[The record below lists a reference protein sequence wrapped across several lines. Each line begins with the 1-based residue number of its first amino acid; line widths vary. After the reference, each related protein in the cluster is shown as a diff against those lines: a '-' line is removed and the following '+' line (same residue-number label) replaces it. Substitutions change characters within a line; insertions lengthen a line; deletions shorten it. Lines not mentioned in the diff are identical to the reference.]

1 MLDRTIFLYLPQWAA
16 SLSCLPRDDCS
27 QKEFNIKRHYES
39 KHSKYSEYTGLIRID
54 KIKAL
59 KKSIS
64 KQQMVFTKIN
74 ENSEKGTRVSLAI
87 SHLIAKN
94 MKPFS
99 DGEFVKECIM
109 TVVDLLCPDEKNVFA
124 NVSLSSSTVTRR
136 IEDIAENVKFS
147 LKMLLESFNTT
158 LLLWMKAMIY
168 VTRHN

>member
-1 MLDRTIFLYLPQWAA
+1 
-16 SLSCLPRDDCS
+16 
-27 QKEFNIKRHYES
+27 
-39 KHSKYSEYTGLIRID
+39 
-54 KIKAL
+54 
-59 KKSIS
+59 
-64 KQQMVFTKIN
+64 
-74 ENSEKGTRVSLAI
+74 
-87 SHLIAKN
+87 
-94 MKPFS
+94 MKPLS

-124 NVSLSSSTVTRR
+124 NASLSSSTVTRR